1 VELAMPLDAGLSDF
15 EPGPAEGPTPPRV
28 PDVYSGADLGA
39 ALKAIREHKGL
50 DLEAL
55 SETTRVRRVYLA
67 ALEAM
72 QLDKL
77 PSRPFVIGYIRAY
90 AQALGIDA
98 DAAVGRF
105 KAEEPVLDEA
115 LPEPVGVQDTRD
127 PRLMAVVAGVIII
140 VAAIVAWNVAQRI
153 LSEQAPPPPT
163 ASGAASVK
171 ALAQTNAGPVSL
183 GAPLPAPVESTTPP
197 PYETPGLSKAL
208 NADGQPL
215 EPGEVDETAAQPAL
229 AQSFTPQGAVYG
241 APSSQAGA
249 IIIQALKPATL
260 IIRSA
265 DGAVY
270 FARPL
275 AAGEAYRAPP
285 IGALVVD
292 VSEPSSFQV
301 FIGGQSKGLLPGPTT
316 PLSKIAG

>member
-1 VELAMPLDAGLSDF
+1 MPLDAGLSDLQS
-15 EPGPAEGPTPPRV
+15 EPEDGSGPPRA
-28 PDVYSGADLGA
+28 PDIYFGADLGQ
-39 ALKAIREHKGL
+39 ALKAIREHRGL
-50 DLEAL
+50 AIEAL
-55 SETTRVRRVYLA
+55 AETTRVRKVYLT

-90 AQALGIDA
+90 AQALGVDA

-127 PRLMAVVAGVIII
+127 PRLVAVVAGVVII
-140 VAAIVAWNVAQRI
+140 VAAIIAWNVANRI
-153 LSEQAPPPPT
+153 LSEQAPPSPT
-163 ASGAASVK
+163 ASTSSAVK
-171 ALAQTNAGPVSL
+171 ALAQTNSGPVSL

-197 PYETPGLSKAL
+197 PYETPGLAKAL
-208 NADGQPL
+208 NADGTAL
-215 EPGEVDETAAQPAL
+215 APGEADDAAPGPIL
-229 AQSFTPQGAVYG
+229 AQSFTPQGAIYG
-241 APSSQAGA
+241 APASQPGA

-260 IIRSA
+260 IIRGA
-265 DGAVY
+265 DGSVY

-285 IGALVVD
+285 IGTLTVD
-292 VSEPSSFQV
+292 VSEPGSFQV
-301 FIGGQSKGLLPGPTT
+301 FIAGQSRGLLPGPTT
-316 PLSKIAG
+316 QLAKIAG